1 MKKFNFDDS
10 FAYFQMLIMVD
21 EDLDDVLLNWEYDSI
36 NPNLSFNDVY
46 LTTADILDGHD
57 TKIDFRGLYHSFYNK
72 MVNQLKQKPRIRNI
86 HLNLTQADI
95 ASLDFTKLIFLDGVY
110 YRLNKIIDFKPHL
123 KQSTKVEL
131 VEYFEL
137 GKDSLLQGDKFSWE
151 KINDKF

>member
-1 MKKFNFDDS
+1 M
-10 FAYFQMLIMVD
+10 
-21 EDLDDVLLNWEYDSI
+21 
-36 NPNLSFNDVY
+36 
-46 LTTADILDGHD
+46 
-57 TKIDFRGLYHSFYNK
+57 
-72 MVNQLKQKPRIRNI
+72 
-86 HLNLTQADI
+86 
-95 ASLDFTKLIFLDGVY
+95 Y